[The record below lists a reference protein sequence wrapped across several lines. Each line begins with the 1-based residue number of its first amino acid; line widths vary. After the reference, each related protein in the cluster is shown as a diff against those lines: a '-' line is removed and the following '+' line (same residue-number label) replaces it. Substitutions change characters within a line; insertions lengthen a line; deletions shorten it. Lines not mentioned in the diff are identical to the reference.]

1 MSAASSPRDVVA
13 ELRARARAGEI
24 EQVRHPRVTIGGLSS
39 NALLG
44 LIGVAFF
51 LPLIWVLFASLD
63 ANAGA
68 GVRIPDLSLVHY
80 RAMGHESRLRP
91 LYNSFYLA
99 GMSTLIST
107 VTGLFAGYALSRRH
121 IPFKR
126 TLMLLVLFMSGLPVT
141 MLLVPTYQMF
151 VRLDWI
157 DSLWWTSMFIAAS
170 SLPFTIWLLK
180 NFIDQVPRELEEAA
194 AIEGTRNF
202 EIVLR
207 VVVPLALPGILVTSL
222 VAFINAWGAFVIP
235 LVLNSNPNDTPGSIA
250 IYQFLTENGQ
260 IHFGDLAAYSILF
273 AVPVVVLY
281 LIASRRISGAFTFAG
296 GIKQ

>member
-1 MSAASSPRDVVA
+1 
-13 ELRARARAGEI
+13 
-24 EQVRHPRVTIGGLSS
+24 VT
-39 NALLG
+39 
-44 LIGVAFF
+44 
-51 LPLIWVLFASLD
+51 
-63 ANAGA
+63 
-68 GVRIPDLSLVHY
+68 LVHY

-121 IPFKR
+121 VPFKR

-202 EIVLR
+202 EIVVR

-235 LVLNSNPNDTPGSIA
+235 LVLNSNPSDTPGSIA

-273 AVPVVVLY
+273 AAPVVGLY

>member
-1 MSAASSPRDVVA
+1 MSTAASPRDVVA

-24 EQVRHPRVTIGGLSS
+24 EQIRHPRVTIGGLSS
-39 NALLG
+39 NALLALLG
-44 LIGVAFF
+44 AAFF

-99 GMSTLIST
+99 GISTLIST
-107 VTGLFAGYALSRRH
+107 LTGLFAGYALSRRH

-126 TLMLLVLFMSGLPVT
+126 TLMLIVLFMSGLPVT

-151 VRLDWI
+151 VRLNWI

-202 EIVLR
+202 EIVVR

>member
-24 EQVRHPRVTIGGLSS
+24 EQVHHPRVTIGGLSS

-126 TLMLLVLFMSGLPVT
+126 TLMLFVLFMSGLPVT

-151 VRLDWI
+151 VRLNWI

-180 NFIDQVPRELEEAA
+180 NFVDQVPRELEEAA

-235 LVLNSNPNDTPGSIA
+235 LVLNSNPNDSPGSIA

>member
-1 MSAASSPRDVVA
+1 MSAASRSTVA
-13 ELRARARAGEI
+13 ADLRERARAGEI
-24 EQVRHPRVTIGGLSS
+24 DQIRQPRVTVGGLTS
-39 NALLG
+39 NLLLALLG
-44 LIGVAFF
+44 VTFF

-63 ANAGA
+63 KNAGA

-80 RAMGHESRLRP
+80 QAMAHEDRLRP
-91 LYNSFYLA
+91 LYNSFYIA
-99 GMSTLIST
+99 GISTVIST
-107 VTGLFAGYALSRRH
+107 VTALFAGYALSRRH

-126 TLMLLVLFMSGLPVT
+126 TLMLLILFMSGLPVT

-151 VRLDWI
+151 VRLNWI
-157 DSLWWTSMFIAAS
+157 DSLWWTSVFIAAS
-170 SLPFTIWLLK
+170 SLPFSIWLLK

-194 AIEGTRNF
+194 AIEGTRNL
-202 EIVLR
+202 EVVLR
-207 VVVPLALPGILVTSL
+207 VVVPLAMPGILVTSL

-235 LVLNSNPNDTPGSIA
+235 LVLNSNPSDTPGSIA

-273 AVPVVVLY
+273 ALPVVVLY
-281 LIASRRISGAFTFAG
+281 LVASRRISGAFTFAG